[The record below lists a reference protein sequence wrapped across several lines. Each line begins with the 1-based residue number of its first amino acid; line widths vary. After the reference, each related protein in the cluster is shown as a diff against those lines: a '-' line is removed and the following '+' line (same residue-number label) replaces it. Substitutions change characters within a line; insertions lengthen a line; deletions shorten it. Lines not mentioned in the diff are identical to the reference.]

1 MIYVA
6 KEENVKNY
14 KLQIVDIYTIIVYK
28 TRDT

>member
-6 KEENVKNY
+6 KEENVKND

>member
-14 KLQIVDIYTIIVYK
+14 KLQIVDIYTIIVHN